1 MLQVI
6 DLEKRF
12 STQDDVVRALDGV
25 SFAVPEGSLFTLLGA
40 SGSGK
45 TTTLRTIA
53 GLERPDAGRIEIDDI
68 VVFDGSRALFVP
80 PNKRDLGMVF
90 QSYAIWPHMTVFDN
104 VAFPLRV
111 KRKGRVEIRA
121 AVEHTLGLMNMEHLA
136 KRSATLLSGG
146 QQQRLALARAI
157 VGNPRL
163 LLLDE
168 PLSNLDA
175 KLRERMR
182 FELKRLQVETGIT
195 TIYVT
200 HDQMEALALS
210 DEIAL
215 MHEGRIVQQASPA
228 AIYNAPASAYVADFI
243 GSTNLLPG
251 TLHDGNE
258 VGDACSVSFGEASV
272 GGVLATGARPGAGV
286 AVAVR
291 PETIAMER
299 EAAPAAGRTVG
310 TLDGVIRSSV
320 FLGESTDFLVA
331 ADGLEVRVRIS
342 GVNPGFAIGDAV
354 RLTLPST
361 GLVFA
366 REDGADDHASE
377 PAAAELRATDP
388 IAEAVL

>member
-1 MLQVI
+1 MLQVT

-12 STQDDVVRALDGV
+12 STRDSEVVRALDGV
-25 SFAVPEGSLFTLLGA
+25 SFTVPQGTLFTLLGA
-40 SGSGK
+40 SGCGK
-45 TTTLRTIA
+45 TTTLRAVA
-53 GLERPDAGRIEIDDI
+53 GLERPESGRIEIEDV
-68 VVFDGSRALFVP
+68 VVFDGARALFVP
-80 PNKRDLGMVF
+80 PNKRQLGMVF
-90 QSYAIWPHMTVFDN
+90 QSYAIWPHMTVFEN
-104 VAFPLRV
+104 VAFPLKV
-111 KRKGRVEIRA
+111 QRKGRAEIRE
-121 AVEHTLGLMNMEHLA
+121 AVERTLTLMNMEHLA

-215 MHEGRIVQQASPA
+215 MHEGRIVQQATPAEIYHSPA
-228 AIYNAPASAYVADFI
+228 TAYVADFI
-243 GSTNLLPG
+243 GSTNLLHG
-251 TLHDGNE
+251 TLRQVDKPSGTCVVGLGEQSVSGVLSGAANE
-258 VGDACSVSFGEASV
+258 GDA
-272 GGVLATGARPGAGV
+272 V
-286 AVAVR
+286 ALAVR
-291 PETIAMER
+291 PESIGLLPDTNGAQEVM
-299 EAAPAAGRTVG
+299 PG
-310 TLDGVIRSSV
+310 TLRGVVRSSV

-331 ADGLEVRVRIS
+331 VGDLEVRARVS
-342 GVNPGFAIGDAV
+342 GASPGFAISDAV
-354 RLTLPST
+354 RVTMPEN
-361 GLVFA
+361 GLVFS
-366 REDGADDHASE
+366 REEGRDRVVEPESE
-377 PAAAELRATDP
+377 PVTDP